1 LRLLLDTHVL
11 LWGMTADRR
20 LPPAIR
26 QMIRADDNDSFVS
39 VASIWEI
46 AIKVRLGK
54 LVAPDDLLVKL
65 EDDSDFTIM
74 NATADHV
81 WRVRDLPLL
90 HTDPFDRLL
99 VAQAMAEGLTLVT
112 HDRRLAEYGGA
123 TVLV

>member
-74 NATADHV
+74 NATADH
-81 WRVRDLPLL
+81 P
-90 HTDPFDRLL
+90 
-99 VAQAMAEGLTLVT
+99 
-112 HDRRLAEYGGA
+112 
-123 TVLV
+123 